1 MKIVYNLSFVF
12 VYLGITYCCFSS
24 FNENT
29 NTIKPSSTTRRVT
42 STTTITLRSISKE
55 RSPLKEIKDLS
66 SINDS
71 ITVTETG
78 TVVFVELHISISH
91 TCISDLGIKL
101 ISPDQT
107 EIILELPFV
116 DNCIEDLEKS
126 YPPSAY
132 DSFDLLNGKR
142 INGTWIL
149 NVSDDYNGD
158 EGVLNFWR
166 LNIDYI

>member
-1 MKIVYNLSFVF
+1 MRITEIGTIVSLK
-12 VYLGITYCCFSS
+12 L
-24 FNENT
+24 
-29 NTIKPSSTTRRVT
+29 
-42 STTTITLRSISKE
+42 SIS
-55 RSPLKEIKDLS
+55 
-66 SINDS
+66 
-71 ITVTETG
+71 IT
-78 TVVFVELHISISH
+78 H
-91 TCISDLGIKL
+91 TCISDLSIKL
-101 ISPDQT
+101 ISPDKT
-107 EIILELPFV
+107 EIVLESSIIV
-116 DNCIEDLEKS
+116 DCIQNLEKS